1 MIKAIV
7 LDLDGTLLNSRKEI
21 TPDTN
26 QALLRAQK
34 AGIRLALASAR
45 SLNGLARFGRQLE
58 LERDHGMLICYNG
71 GLISDA
77 QTGQTLYS
85 KAMPKELAAEI
96 CRFLK
101 QYDVIPMI
109 DSGKYLYLH
118 DAFGGKIH
126 YNGSEL
132 DIIRYEA
139 GSNEFL
145 ICETEDLAEWIDFDV
160 PKILVAAEPELLD
173 EIEEEL
179 AAPFRDRAKA
189 GRTAPYYFEYNA
201 KDADKAAAMLQAF
214 EAAGISP
221 DEMMAF
227 GDAQNDESMIRA
239 VGYGIAMGNAV
250 DSLKQAAFGVTDDC
264 DHDGIAKAIYRYI
277 PELKDNVL

>member
-21 TPDTN
+21 TPETK

-34 AGIRLALASAR
+34 TGIRLALASAR

-58 LERDHGMLICYNG
+58 LERNHGMLICYNG
-71 GLISDA
+71 GLITDA
-77 QTGQTLYS
+77 QSGDTLYS
-85 KAMPKELAAEI
+85 RAMPKELAAEI

-109 DSGKYLYLH
+109 DRGKYLYLN
-118 DAFGGKIH
+118 DAFAGTIH
-126 YNGSEL
+126 YNGGEL
-132 DIIRYEA
+132 DIIRYESR
-139 GSNEFL
+139 SNKFM
-145 ICETEDLAEWIDFDV
+145 ICETEDLAEWIDSDV

-173 EIEEEL
+173 EIEEKL

-201 KDADKAAAMLQAF
+201 RDADKAAAMLQAF
-214 EAAGISP
+214 EAAGISS

-250 DSLKQAAFGVTDDC
+250 DSLKEIAFDVTDDC
-264 DHDGIAKAIYRYI
+264 DRDGIAKALYKYL
-277 PELKDNVL
+277 PELRDVEI

>member
-21 TPDTN
+21 TPDTK
-26 QALLRAQK
+26 QALLKAQK

-58 LERDHGMLICYNG
+58 LERNHGMLICYNG
-71 GLISDA
+71 GLITDA
-77 QTGQTLYS
+77 QSRDTLYS
-85 KAMPKELAAEI
+85 RAMPKELAAEI

-109 DSGKYLYLH
+109 DRGKYLYLN
-118 DAFGGKIH
+118 DVFAGTIH
-126 YNGSEL
+126 YNGGEL
-132 DIIRYEA
+132 DIIRYESR
-139 GSNEFL
+139 SNEFL
-145 ICETEDLAEWIDFDV
+145 ICETEDLAEWIDSDV

-173 EIEEEL
+173 EIEEKL

-201 KDADKAAAMLQAF
+201 RDADKAAAMLQAF
-214 EAAGISP
+214 KAAGISS

-250 DSLKQAAFGVTDDC
+250 DSLKEIAFDVTDDC
-264 DHDGIAKAIYRYI
+264 DRDGIAKALYKYL
-277 PELKDNVL
+277 PELRDMEI